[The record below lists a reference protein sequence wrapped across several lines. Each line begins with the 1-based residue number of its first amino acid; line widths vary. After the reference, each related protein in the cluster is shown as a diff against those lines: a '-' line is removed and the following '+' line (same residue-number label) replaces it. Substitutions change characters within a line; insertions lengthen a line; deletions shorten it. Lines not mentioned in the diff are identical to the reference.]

1 MSNTENPFIKYTL
14 LLNKRLTELK
24 RQNPN
29 DETEIKR
36 IEGLMKKIIDIDAQA
51 KVKAFEIAN
60 EITTKA
66 ESEKKSVAKE
76 LKSLLTSKPEYSGI
90 LEILA
95 NINDDSILELPEA
108 KRSRT
113 ASYAIPVIT
122 TIGQGPAIYSSSATA
137 QDPYGNG
144 VNAVPTLATHPVTR
158 ANVTAEKGGK
168 TRRRKN
174 KRKRTKKMRKIRHS
188 KKR

>member
-66 ESEKKSVAKE
+66 VAKE

-122 TIGQGPAIYSSSATA
+122 TIGQGPAIYSSSVTA

-168 TRRRKN
+168 TNRRKNRKN